1 MNPVSSITTDYLVVG
16 SGAMGMA
23 FADVLVNETGATVT
37 LVDKHDRPGGHW
49 NDAYPYVRLH
59 QPSAFYGV
67 NSRRL
72 GNNAKDKR
80 GGNKGLFELASGT
93 EVCTYFDQVMQRG
106 LLASGRVQYFPMSE
120 YLGENC
126 FRSLVTGARTQVE
139 VAHKTVNATY
149 MNVQVPSVRG
159 PLYNVDPAVSCVPL
173 NELPRTPAPS
183 DGYVVIGAG
192 KTGIDACLWLL
203 RHGVAPGRIRWVMP
217 RDSWYLNRK
226 HIQPGI
232 EFIEHTLGG
241 QVANMEAVVK
251 ASSLTQLF
259 DLLIETGQL
268 LRLSADHRPTMYR
281 CATVTEPELEELRK
295 IDQVIRMGRVKSVGA
310 TQIELEGG
318 TIPTNHNTLHVDCS
332 ADGLANRPAVPVF
345 NGNTITLQ
353 SIRTCQQVFSA
364 AMLAHIEH
372 SYDSDEQKNALAAP
386 VPHPNTDVDWLR
398 TTLIS
403 TLNGLSWAQQPKL
416 QTWLGQSRLNF
427 GSHFAPKNAKEQKN
441 SGALVQQL
449 AKRSGKLTLPGIT
462 KLEGLLALAE

>member
-1 MNPVSSITTDYLVVG
+1 MTHPSSITTDYLIIG

-23 FADVLVNETGATVT
+23 FADVLVNETNATIT

-80 GGNKGLFELASGT
+80 GGNKGLYELASGT
-93 EVCTYFDQVMQRG
+93 EVTTYFDQVMQRG

-120 YLGENC
+120 YIGENR
-126 FRSLVTGARTQVE
+126 FRSLVTGATTEVE
-139 VAHKTVNATY
+139 VTRKTVNATY

-159 PLYNVDPAVSCVPL
+159 PLYDVDPGISCVPL

-203 RHGVAPGRIRWVMP
+203 RHGVAPGRIRWIMP

-226 HIQPGI
+226 HIQPGM

-241 QVANMEAVVK
+241 QVANMEAVVN
-251 ASSLTQLF
+251 ASSMANLF
-259 DLLIETGQL
+259 DLLIKSGQL
-268 LRLSADHRPTMYR
+268 LRLSDDHRPTMYR
-281 CATVTEPELEELRK
+281 CATVTESELTDLRQ
-295 IDQVIRMGRVKSVGA
+295 IDDVIRLGRVKRITA
-310 TQIELEGG
+310 TEIELDNGS
-318 TIPTNHNTLHVDCS
+318 IPTNTNTLHVDCS

-345 NGNTITLQ
+345 NDNIITLQ

-364 AMLAHIEH
+364 ALIAHIEH
-372 SYDSDEQKNALAAP
+372 SYDNDEQKNSLSNP
-386 VPHPNTDVDWLR
+386 VSHPNQDIDWMHSMLAG
-398 TTLIS
+398 
-403 TLNGLSWAQQPKL
+403 TLNGLAWSQQPEL
-416 QTWLGQSRLNF
+416 QKWLAECRLNF
-427 GSHFAPKNAKEQKN
+427 GAHFIPKTAKEQKEF
-441 SGALVQQL
+441 GPTVMALG
-449 AKRSGKLTLPGIT
+449 KRAAELTLPSIT
-462 KLEGLLALAE
+462 KLEELLSLTE